1 MRNAHPHLFIRSR
14 RHWSF
19 AAAILVASGVAL
31 SASIAQGPVEPGA
44 MQPASAALSP
54 DTVAIV
60 TGGGTVELPAIP
72 MNTLPSF
79 AVNAK
84 RPPRFTGGRPAARPV
99 HLSPP
104 ANVAG

>member
-31 SASIAQGPVEPGA
+31 SASIAQGRVEPGA
-44 MQPASAALSP
+44 MQPASAALSQ

-60 TGGGTVELPAIP
+60 TGGGTGQAPHFP
-72 MNTLPSF
+72 QNNLPSF
-79 AVNAK
+79 RGNAK
-84 RPPRFTGGRPAARPV
+84 PPPRFTR
-99 HLSPP
+99 PP
-104 ANVAG
+104 AGPRSDH